1 MGIFGNSNSTSTSSA
16 QPYGPAQEGIDWA
29 IDQIT
34 QQGQA
39 GQLSRPN
46 TMSTVVPYAQQ
57 TMEGMQGIQTNAQN
71 WNAANPMGGVLSSAN
86 SIYGNGGYNQYQT
99 GALNSLTPYT
109 QGAGNVSTG
118 TIDSLGGSALNNP
131 AMQGM
136 AGIGSGQLDVGSGAQ
151 SSLAGRAAAN
161 PFMRNFSSLANGS
174 GDVSSSELNRLSGQA
189 QANPFLSGFQN
200 FASGSGNVSNQA
212 LLDYA
217 RGASGGSNPA
227 MAGFQELSG
236 ARGPSVSEQNLMR
249 IAQGGML
256 GLDDPNFE
264 AVLAR
269 ATQRQNDAVNM
280 QASSMGRYGS
290 GAHQGVL
297 AREVGDMQAQ
307 ARMEQL
313 MRERQAQVE
322 ANSLIDTQRN
332 IGDQTRLSALGGMSS
347 ASEAAAARQLA
358 ALQAA
363 TGVDIGN
370 RDAQMQALMGGA
382 NTYATGIGQGISA
395 ASGAAG
401 IMAGNRDS
409 RLSAASQGSGARQ
422 GDLGL
427 ALNAVNSASSIQNQ
441 NVGNRLSGL
450 GALGG
455 TYSTGVGQGLQ
466 AAGASAGIQ
475 GQNADRTIG
484 AASNLFTAGQ
494 QGVTN
499 LQNAPAMYQNIY
511 DAQNLGNND
520 LMNVGAMNEDLYSRY
535 LNDQLRIQQES
546 QMAPYLNAQ
555 GVLTALNGGAAPY
568 AQNTQTAQ
576 GPSSG
581 ASNIAG
587 GLLAGASLLGP
598 GGFGLFG

>member
-1 MGIFGNSNSTSTSSA
+1 MGIFGNSNSSSSSSA
-16 QPYGPAQEGIDWA
+16 QPYGPAREGLDWA
-29 IDQIT
+29 LGQIT

-39 GQLSRPN
+39 GNIVRPN
-46 TMSTVVPYAQQ
+46 TMSTVVPYSQQ
-57 TMEGMQGIQTNAQN
+57 TMEGMQGVQTNAQN
-71 WNAANPMGGVLSSAN
+71 WNANNPMGGVLSAAN
-86 SIYGNGGYNQYQT
+86 GIYGNGGYNQYQQT
-99 GALNSLTPYT
+99 AMNALSPFT

-118 TIDSLGGSALNNP
+118 VLDSLGGSAMANP

-136 AGIGSGQLDVGSGAQ
+136 AGIGAGQLDVGSGAQ
-151 SSLAGRAAAN
+151 SALASRAGAN

-174 GDVSSSELNRLSGQA
+174 MDVSSAGLDRLSGAA
-189 QANPFLSGFQN
+189 QANPFLSGFQS
-200 FASGSGNVSNQA
+200 FANGAGNVSNQS

-217 RGASGGSNPA
+217 RGATGGSNPA

-236 ARGPSVSEQNLMR
+236 ARGPSVSEQNLMN

-256 GLDDPNFE
+256 GLTDPNFE

-280 QASSMGRYGS
+280 QASAMGRYGS

-322 ANSLIDTQRN
+322 ANTLIDTQRN

-363 TGVDIGN
+363 TGVQIGN

-401 IMAGNRDS
+401 IQAGNRDS
-409 RLSAASQGSGARQ
+409 RLSAASQGSAARQ

-450 GALGG
+450 SALGG

-466 AAGASAGIQ
+466 AAGASAGVQ
-475 GQNADRTIG
+475 GQNYDRTLG
-484 AASNLFTAGQ
+484 ATSNLFTAGQ
-494 QGVTN
+494 QGVNN

-520 LMNVGAMNEDLYSRY
+520 LMNVGAMNEDLMSRY
-535 LNDQLRIQQES
+535 MNDQLRIAQES
-546 QMAPYLNAQ
+546 QGAPYQNALAVLNSM
-555 GVLTALNGGAAPY
+555 NGSAPY
-568 AQNTQTAQ
+568 ATQTQTAQ
-576 GPSSG
+576 GPSNG
-581 ASNIAG
+581 LSNIAG

>member
-1 MGIFGNSNSTSTSSA
+1 MGIFGNNSSSSTNSA

-29 IDQIT
+29 IGQIT
-34 QQGQA
+34 QQGQN
-39 GQLSRPN
+39 GQLVRPN

-57 TMEGMQGIQTNAQN
+57 TMQGMQGIEANAN
-71 WNAANPMGGVLSSAN
+71 SWNAANPMGGVLSSAN
-86 SIYGNGGYNQYQT
+86 SIYGNGGYNQYQQT
-99 GALNSLTPYT
+99 AMNALSPFT

-118 TIDSLGGSALNNP
+118 VLDSLGGAAMNNP

-136 AGIGSGQLDVGSGAQ
+136 AGIGSGQLDVSSGAQ

-161 PFMRNFSSLANGS
+161 PFMRNFTSLANGS
-174 GDVSSSELNRLSGQA
+174 GDVSSAGLDRLSGAA
-189 QANPFLSGFQN
+189 QANPFMSGFQN
-200 FASGSGNVSNQA
+200 FANGAGNVSNQR

-217 RGASGGSNPA
+217 SSTGGNPA

-236 ARGPSVSEQNLMR
+236 ARGPSVSEQNLMK

-280 QASSMGRYGS
+280 QASAMGRYGS

-322 ANSLIDTQRN
+322 ANTLIDTQRN

-401 IMAGNRDS
+401 IQAGNRDS
-409 RLSAASQGSGARQ
+409 RLSAAAQGSGARQ

-455 TYSTGVGQGLQ
+455 TYATGIGQGIG
-466 AAGASAGIQ
+466 AAGTSAGIQ
-475 GQNADRTIG
+475 GQNYDRTLG

-494 QGVTN
+494 QGVAN

-511 DAQNLGNND
+511 DARNLGNND
-520 LMNVGAMNEDLYSRY
+520 LMNVGAMNEDLMARY
-535 LNDQLRIQQES
+535 MNDQLRIQQES
-546 QMAPYLNAQ
+546 QQAPYLNAQ
-555 GVLTALNGGAAPY
+555 GVLTSLNGGAAPY

-576 GPSSG
+576 GPSST

>member
-1 MGIFGNSNSTSTSSA
+1 MGIFGNNTSSSTNSA

-29 IDQIT
+29 IGQIT
-34 QQGQA
+34 QQGQN
-39 GQLSRPN
+39 GQLVRPN
-46 TMSTVVPYAQQ
+46 TTSTVVPYAQQ
-57 TMEGMQGIQTNAQN
+57 TMTGMQGVEANAN
-71 WNAANPMGGVLSSAN
+71 VWNANNPMGGVLSSAN
-86 SIYGNGGYNQYQT
+86 SIYGNGGYNQYQQT
-99 GALNSLTPYT
+99 AMNALSPFS

-118 TIDSLGGSALNNP
+118 GLDAYGNAAMNNP

-136 AGIGSGQLDVGSGAQ
+136 AGIGSGQLDVSSGAQ
-151 SSLAGRAAAN
+151 SAVASRAGAN
-161 PFMRNFSSLANGS
+161 PFMGTFQNIANG
-174 GDVSSSELNRLSGQA
+174 GGNVSSGGLDRLSGAA

-200 FASGSGNVSNQA
+200 FAGGAGNVSNQA

-217 RGASGGSNPA
+217 RGAGGSNPA

-280 QASSMGRYGS
+280 QASAMGRYGS

-297 AREVGDMQAQ
+297 AREIGDMQAQ

-322 ANSLIDTQRN
+322 ANTLIDQQRYL
-332 IGDQTRLSALGGMSS
+332 GDQTRLSALGGMSN
-347 ASEAAAARQLA
+347 ASESAASRQLA

-401 IMAGNRDS
+401 IQAGNRDA
-409 RLSAASQGSGARQ
+409 RLNAASSGSAARSN
-422 GDLGL
+422 DLNT
-427 ALNAVNSASSIQNQ
+427 ALNAVNSASTIQGANRDS
-441 NVGNRLSGL
+441 RLSGL
-450 GALGG
+450 TALGT
-455 TYSTGVGQGLQ
+455 TYGSGVTTGLN
-466 AAGASAGIQ
+466 AATSAATVQ
-475 GQNADRTIG
+475 GQNADRTIN
-484 AASNLFTAGQ
+484 ASNNLFNAGQ

-499 LQNAPAMYQNIY
+499 MGQAPAAYTNIY
-511 DAQNLGNND
+511 DAQNLGNNS
-520 LMNVGAMNEDLYSRY
+520 LMDVGAMNEDLYSRY
-535 LNDQLRIQQES
+535 LTDQLRIQQES
-546 QMAPYLNAQ
+546 QQAPYANAQ
-555 GVLTALNGGAAPY
+555 GVLTALNGGTSPY

-581 ASNIAG
+581 LSNIAG